1 MNKPPKGETV
11 GFGFFHETL
20 SPHSV
25 SQHNPL
31 TMHFNKALRVLVVS
45 LSAMSVAEATFAGA
59 GVAGSGA
66 KGLQRRQLDDTADN
80 ADNAGGDANAG
91 DDATTT
97 SSEPPA
103 EETSTQPPEETTTSE
118 PESTTTTSSSS
129 SKEDPATT
137 TSSSQTSTQEE
148 TSSKPTSTSS
158 ERETTRSSSSQP
170 PKTTSSSSSHREPST
185 YVITHIVTSTRGD
198 GSPVTYT
205 SETKTTETPGLADG
219 ESGQES
225 GMPTQTRNTVI
236 GVVVGVGGAIILGGL
251 ALVAWRIWG
260 RKKHQ
265 EENDGLMDYGS
276 AIESKPDTGGSM
288 AGRTPFQSTLESYH
302 APTQVNSAANF

>member
-1 MNKPPKGETV
+1 
-11 GFGFFHETL
+11 
-20 SPHSV
+20 
-25 SQHNPL
+25 
-31 TMHFNKALRVLVVS
+31 MHFNKALRLLVVS

-66 KGLQRRQLDDTADN
+66 KGLQRRQLPGNVGGADNADN
-80 ADNAGGDANAG
+80 ADNAGGAANTG
-91 DDATTT
+91 DATAT
-97 SSEPPA
+97 SSDPPP
-103 EETSTQPPEETTTSE
+103 EETSTPPPEQTTTSD
-118 PESTTTTSSSS
+118 PESTSTTSSSS
-129 SKEDPATT
+129 SKEDPPPTT
-137 TSSSQTSTQEE
+137 TSSSQTSTQSQ

-158 ERETTRSSSSQP
+158 EQETTRSSSSQP
-170 PKTTSSSSSHREPST
+170 PKTTSSSSSHREPTT

-236 GVVVGVGGAIILGGL
+236 GVVVGVGGAIILAGL

-276 AIESKPDTGGSM
+276 HIESKPDTSGST